1 MQFPASSS
9 PRKRPVPF
17 GPIFGVMALLSAP
30 LYTGCLDNSCVQ
42 VSEEP
47 VTYTDGTTNAART
60 FYTSATGN
68 KRFLRF
74 PAGRIFRME
83 HGLRGT
89 PDVYNADVS
98 FVADGSDQ
106 AAAAGNL
113 ALLNVNDRYVQVEN
127 NTCTDLFVKV
137 TATVETD
144 PDTSESPS
152 NLDAAI
158 ETEAPTPDA
167 QPATAGDAN

>member
-1 MQFPASSS
+1 MRFPASSS
-9 PRKRPVPF
+9 PRKRPVAC
-17 GPIFGVMALLSAP
+17 GVLLGVMALFCAP

-83 HGLRGT
+83 HGLGRT
-89 PDVYNADVS
+89 PDTYEAFVS
-98 FVADGSDQ
+98 FLADGGDH
-106 AAAAGNL
+106 ATGAGNL
-113 ALLNVNDRYVQVEN
+113 ALLNVNDRYIQVQN

-152 NLDAAI
+152 DLDAAI

-167 QPATAGDAN
+167 QPATTGDAN